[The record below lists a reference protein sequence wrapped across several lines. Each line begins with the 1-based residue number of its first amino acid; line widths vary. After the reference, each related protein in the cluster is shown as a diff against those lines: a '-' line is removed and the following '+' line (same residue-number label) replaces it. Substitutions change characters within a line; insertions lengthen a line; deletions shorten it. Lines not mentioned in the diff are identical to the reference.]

1 MTDFLPISISL
12 IVVTAIVL
20 LISRRFTISSRY
32 ERGPK
37 AHTPWSAL
45 DSGIDP
51 TDEEI
56 VK

>member
-32 ERGPK
+32 ERKPK
-37 AHTPWSAL
+37 AHTPWRAL